1 MIHRKENRTMKKYL
15 LVVMVLC
22 LGLVAPAFAQQQSTT
37 GSIEGRVLDPQ
48 GAAVPG
54 AKVTVTGPRGSTEIV
69 TDGEGLFEVRNLDPG
84 NYAVSIE
91 MQGFKTAKIE
101 RTEVVLGKANT
112 ITANLELGPIG
123 EVVEVTDVAQI
134 DQSSTAVGQ
143 NLNDQ
148 LYQNIPVQR
157 TVSSLFYLSP
167 SAGDSLGGG
176 RDNPSISGGSA
187 LDNLYIADG
196 VNITDSAFGGIGT
209 FTRNY
214 GSLGTGINTS
224 FIKEVQV
231 KSGGFEPQYGQSTG
245 GIINIVTKSGGNE
258 FSGAVYGYA
267 RPNAFEAERRQRD
280 EFSVNKFGAS
290 PASFGQLAQ
299 EQYDVGVDFSGPIV
313 KDKLFFFGSFNPSI
327 IRDIVRGARRNQ
339 FELENGTGRD
349 SGLYTLLG
357 EHHQRYRTLNY
368 ALKIDYTL
376 NANHT
381 LNFSVFGDPS
391 KTNRSSFATLNIDNT
406 TAFAQLDYGTQNA
419 SVRYN
424 GAFGSNNPAT
434 LSINFSRGHNHYNEF
449 GFDNLNAITDRTQP
463 TRGNF
468 IAVGYGF
475 FEPTDGTTY
484 RLTMDGTKQ
493 ASFLGS
499 HTFGI
504 GYQYQRG
511 FYSGLRERSGP
522 RYPFTQA
529 LADAIG
535 GAPPG
540 AVGSTL
546 NATFSLFSTDAI
558 QENPAY
564 PFALIPGRGFRRVYL
579 RQDRGEYG
587 DTNFE
592 TQSNYH
598 AAYIQDT
605 WRFNKYI
612 TAIVGLRWEQEQ
624 IVGSPLGAP
633 EVQVINDTNGENLAP
648 GFRSSYTFTGQFSPR
663 IGVTIDPRGQ
673 GKTKI
678 FYNFGRYHEYLPLD
692 AAERSLSV
700 EKDYFFSRFSP
711 VTVACDP
718 AFGLPAGSQ
727 CAVRNEFGSV
737 IPQLSAESL
746 IAATGFFSQ
755 NDPTRIVNPGTKL
768 GFADEH
774 VVGFEQQLP
783 RNFTFSAR
791 YLDRRIKRII
801 EDGAYLSPEA
811 ALAGIGQT
819 YFLGNINA
827 ALDAGANLLAVTFA
841 PQFGVFNVDGH
852 EVELIT
858 NTPANCVGDAVVTD
872 DGQALLQPTFFTNPT
887 DVFGNLIS
895 PGGVCYG
902 GRGIDLATGLSINR
916 PDGTADGFADPVRIY
931 RAIEVELNKRFS
943 DNWQLLSNVRFASLR
958 GNYEGHL
965 RNDNGQTDPGISSL
979 FDFTAGDF
987 NLLGDQFAVGPLNSD
1002 RRVTANIYGS
1012 YTLGKDGFGSRLSGM
1027 TLGVNLHGESGIPI
1041 SEFYAHPAYANQG
1054 EIPVGGRGKLGRT
1067 SPYYRLDLHVDYPWQ
1082 ITENSRLSFIADFF
1096 NVTNNTPINRV
1107 NEFRETT
1114 AGQLNPDF
1122 LAPRW
1127 FYQPFNMRLGMRLEF

>member
-1 MIHRKENRTMKKYL
+1 MIHRKEDYTMRKFIM
-15 LVVMVLC
+15 LVAMLC
-22 LGLVAPAFAQQQSTT
+22 LGLAPAVAFAQQQSTT
-37 GSIEGRVLDPQ
+37 GSIEGRVLDQ
-48 GAAVPG
+48 AGAAVAG
-54 AKVTVTGPRGSTEIV
+54 AKVTITGARGSTEVV
-69 TDGEGLFEVRNLDPG
+69 TDESGLFEVRNLDPG
-84 NYAVSIE
+84 NYAVTVE
-91 MQGFKTAKIE
+91 MAGFKTARID

-112 ITANLELGPIG
+112 ITANLEVG
-123 EVVEVTDVAQI
+123 EPTAQVIITDVAQI

-148 LYQNIPVQR
+148 LYNNIPVQR

-258 FSGAVYGYA
+258 YRGAVYGYA

-299 EQYDVGVDFSGPIV
+299 EQYDVGVDFGGPII
-313 KDKLFFFGSFNPSI
+313 KDKFFFFGSFNPSI
-327 IRDIVRGARRNQ
+327 IRDIVRGARRNS

-357 EHHQRYRTLNY
+357 EHHHRYRTLNY
-368 ALKIDYTL
+368 ALKLDY
-376 NANHT
+376 NINSSHT
-381 LNFSVFGDPS
+381 LNFSIFGDPS
-391 KTNRSSFATLNIDNT
+391 KTNRSSFITQNIDNT
-406 TAFAQLDYGTQNA
+406 TAFSQLDYGTQNI
-419 SVRYN
+419 SGRYN
-424 GAFGSNNPAT
+424 GAFGTSNPAT
-434 LSINFSRGHNHYNEF
+434 VSINFSRGHNHFKEF
-449 GFDNLNAITDRTQP
+449 GFDNLHAITDRTQP
-463 TRGNF
+463 NRGNF
-468 IAVGYGF
+468 TAVGYGF

-484 RLTMDGTKQ
+484 RLTADVTKQ
-493 ASFLGS
+493 ADFLGS

-511 FYSGLRERSGP
+511 YYSGLRERSGP
-522 RYPFTQA
+522 RFPFTQE
-529 LADAIG
+529 LVDAIG

-540 AVGSTL
+540 AVGSLL
-546 NATFSLFSTDAI
+546 NATFSLFSTDSI
-558 QENPAY
+558 QANPAY
-564 PFALIPGRGFRRVYL
+564 PFLNIPGRGFRRVYL

-587 DTNFE
+587 GTNFD

-624 IVGSPLGAP
+624 VVGSPLGAD
-633 EVQVINDTNGENLAP
+633 EVQVINDTNGTNLSP

-663 IGVTIDPRGQ
+663 IGVTVDPRGQ

-711 VTVACDP
+711 VTVPCD
-718 AFGLPAGSQ
+718 ASFGLPAGSQ
-727 CAVRNEFGSV
+727 CAIRNEFGSV
-737 IPQLSAESL
+737 IPQLSADSL

-768 GFADEH
+768 GYADEH

-783 RNFTFSAR
+783 RNFTLSVR

-811 ALAGIGQT
+811 ALAGVGQT
-819 YFLGNINA
+819 YFIGNISA
-827 ALDAGANLLAVTFA
+827 ALDAGVNLQPFVYA
-841 PQFGVFNVDGH
+841 FGG
-852 EVELIT
+852 
-858 NTPANCVGDAVVTD
+858 TPPAGCYREGGAVVFQTD
-872 DGQALLQPTFFTNPT
+872 VS
-887 DVFGNLIS
+887 DVFGNELGS
-895 PGGVCYG
+895 VCYG
-902 GRGIDLATGLSINR
+902 IQGIDPVSHLSINR
-916 PDGTADGFADPVRIY
+916 PDGVADGFADPKRIY
-931 RAIEVELNKRFS
+931 KAVEVELNKRFA

-987 NLLGDQFAVGPLNSD
+987 GLLGDQFAVGPLNSD

-1012 YTLGKDGFGSRLSGM
+1012 YTFGKEGFGSRFNGM
-1027 TLGVNLHGESGIPI
+1027 TLGANLHGESGLPI

-1067 SPYYRLDLHVDYPWQ
+1067 APYYRLDLHVDYPWALSE
-1082 ITENSRLSFIADFF
+1082 TTRLSFVADFF
-1096 NVTNNTPINRV
+1096 NVTNNRPIQRV

-1122 LAPRW
+1122 FAPRW
-1127 FYQPFNMRLGMRLEF
+1127 FYQPFNMRLGLRLEF